1 MVRHITYCTVQPA
14 KSPSLLT
21 HALAASTSPPPREVD
36 WGALRW
42 LVLDE
47 ADRLLAQPYQGW
59 LEVLERYRLW
69 RTIYWCAV
77 YHGVLYNGA
86 PFNGALYIMVYY
98 MVAAAHAGRNIHY
111 FMLWYIGPG
120 MK

>member
-59 LEVLERYRLW
+59 LEVLER
-69 RTIYWCAV
+69 TK
-77 YHGVLYNGA
+77 A
-86 PFNGALYIMVYY
+86 PPPAPPEGDCYKSRGNFGTL
-98 MVAAAHAGRNIHY
+98 
-111 FMLWYIGPG
+111 
-120 MK
+120 